1 MRVFPFALVTA
12 PFWLDNYNLIFV
24 GRFLALVVVAI
35 GTSLV
40 WGITGI
46 LGQGLFFGLGG
57 YALAM
62 HLKLVGMPKGELPD
76 FMIDNGVESL
86 PWFWAPFS
94 SPVFAIVM
102 VLVLPTLAAAGV
114 GYLMFRKRITGIFVS
129 LQREICDQTG
139 DLDLD
144 ARLKS

>member
-1 MRVFPFALVTA
+1 
-12 PFWLDNYNLIFV
+12 
-24 GRFLALVVVAI
+24 
-35 GTSLV
+35 
-40 WGITGI
+40 
-46 LGQGLFFGLGG
+46 
-57 YALAM
+57 M
-62 HLKLVGMPKGELPD
+62 HLKLVGTPKGELPD

-94 SPVFAIVM
+94 SPVFAIAM

-114 GYLMFRKRITGIFVS
+114 GYLMFRKRTTGILVG